1 MPHKNSTRCLV
12 LAACLSLGA
21 CATQRYDA
29 RPLDAAASARALAA
43 HALAAPE
50 LRSFIEARR
59 PGHAWP
65 PPQWNLELLTLAAF
79 HFNGELDA
87 ARARLAA
94 AEAAVVTAGQ
104 RPNPSLQLPLQRAL
118 DAKDG
123 ESPWT
128 LGLAL
133 DIPLETMGKRGHRVA
148 EASHR
153 AAAARLELAG
163 AAWSVRSRLREQLLA
178 LWTNSEKARLLEQQV
193 ALDTSLA
200 AMFDK
205 RLREGYAS
213 ARERQQQNLVLIQSS
228 RELLAAL
235 RAVQAARIEL
245 ARLLGLPPEGLDGV
259 QLDMAGFVQADPPLP
274 VSRLRSLALLNRA
287 DVLAALES
295 YEASQAALQLE
306 VARQYPDLHLGPG
319 YTFDQGVRKPGFDFT
334 GIELPLFNRNEGPI
348 AEARARRQEAAAAV
362 GLAQGKAWAELDDG
376 LASYRSARDA
386 LREADRVFRS
396 QQAQLAQTERAFG
409 LGEEDSVA
417 LAGQRKTSLAAQ
429 LALFEAEAQVQ
440 QALGRIE
447 DAIQQPLSAI
457 EASEM
462 DRPQ

>member
-1 MPHKNSTRCLV
+1 MPQNNPARCLV

-21 CATQRYDA
+21 CASQRYEA
-29 RPLDAAASARALAA
+29 RPLDAAAGARKLETRSLSA
-43 HALAAPE
+43 PG

-59 PGHAWP
+59 PGQAWP
-65 PPQWNLELLTLAAF
+65 PQQWNLELLTLAAF
-79 HFNGELDA
+79 HFNGELEA
-87 ARARLAA
+87 AGARLAA

-104 RPNPSLQLPLQRAL
+104 RPNPVLQLPFQRTL
-118 DAKDG
+118 DPKDG

-133 DIPLETMGKRGHRVA
+133 DIPLETKGKRGHRVA

-153 AAAARLELAG
+153 AAAARLQLAST
-163 AAWSVRSRLREQLLA
+163 AWSLRSRLREQLLA
-178 LWTNSEKARLLEQQV
+178 LWTSTERARLLEQQV
-193 ALDTSLA
+193 GLDKSLA

-213 ARERQQQNLVLIQSS
+213 VREPRQQNLALIQSS

-235 RAVQAARIEL
+235 RAIQSARIEL
-245 ARLLGLPPEGLDGV
+245 ARLLGLTPAGLDGV
-259 QLDMAGFVQADPPLP
+259 QLDMAAFVQADPPLP
-274 VSRLRSLALLNRA
+274 ALRLRSLALLNRA
-287 DVLAALES
+287 DVLAAVES

-319 YTFDQGVRKPGFDFT
+319 YTFDQGVRKPGFDFS

-362 GLAQGKAWAELDDG
+362 GLVQGKAWAELDDG
-376 LASYRSARDA
+376 LAAYRTARDA
-386 LREADRVFRS
+386 LREADSLFRS
-396 QQAQLAQTERAFG
+396 QQAQLAHTERAFG

-417 LAGQRKTSLAAQ
+417 LADRRKASLAAR
-429 LALFEAEAQVQ
+429 LSLFEAEGLVQ

-447 DAIQQPLSAI
+447 DAIQRPLSAI
-457 EASEM
+457 ETSET
-462 DRPQ
+462 DQQQ